1 VPVAPKA
8 ARGAQTVAYNGCMEA
23 AGNRDTQLNTQGE
36 VEISNL
42 TEFLQIAAHQV
53 WPVGDEPENTIPSYR
68 LALGKEPIQLG
79 IVESRILLYLAS
91 RPYYSFTRRS
101 IANAVSTSHDPVEED
116 SVDRHVASLV
126 DQLGV
131 FHDYVQAVPYVGYRF
146 KA

>member
-1 VPVAPKA
+1 MDA
-8 ARGAQTVAYNGCMEA
+8 ANTPNK
-23 AGNRDTQLNTQGE
+23 QLSIATE
-36 VEISNL
+36 VEIANL

-53 WPVGDEPENTIPSYR
+53 WPVGDEPGNAVPAYR

-91 RPYYSFTRRS
+91 RPYHPFTRRS
-101 IANAVSTSHDPVEED
+101 IANAVSSTNEPVLED

>member
-1 VPVAPKA
+1 
-8 ARGAQTVAYNGCMEA
+8 MDA
-23 AGNRDTQLNTQGE
+23 AGTPNKQLTTTGE

-53 WPVGDEPENTIPSYR
+53 WPVGDEPENAVPAYR

-79 IVESRILLYLAS
+79 LVESRILLYLAS
-91 RPYYSFTRRS
+91 RPYHPFTRRS
-101 IANAVSTSHDPVEED
+101 IASAVSSKQEPVVEE

-126 DQLGV
+126 DQLGYW
-131 FHDYVQAVPYVGYRF
+131 HDYVQAVPYVGYRF

>member
-1 VPVAPKA
+1 ML
-8 ARGAQTVAYNGCMEA
+8 YNECMEA
-23 AGNRDTQLNTQGE
+23 AGNSNKQLSTTGE
-36 VEISNL
+36 VEIANL

-53 WPVGDEPENTIPSYR
+53 WPVGDDPGNSVPSYR

-79 IVESRILLYLAS
+79 IIESRILLYLAS

-101 IANAVSTSHDPVEED
+101 IANAVSSMHFPLVED
-116 SVDRHVASLV
+116 SVDRHVAALV

-131 FHDYVQAVPYVGYRF
+131 LHDYVQTVPYVGYRF

>member
-1 VPVAPKA
+1 
-8 ARGAQTVAYNGCMEA
+8 MEA
-23 AGNRDTQLNTQGE
+23 AGTPNKQLSIAGE
-36 VEISNL
+36 VEIANL

-53 WPVGDEPENTIPSYR
+53 WPVGDEPGNTVPAYR

-79 IVESRILLYLAS
+79 LVESRILLYLAS
-91 RPYYSFTRRS
+91 RPYHPFTRRS
-101 IANAVSTSHDPVEED
+101 IASAVSLTNEPVLED
-116 SVDRHVASLV
+116 TVDRHVASLV

>member
-1 VPVAPKA
+1 
-8 ARGAQTVAYNGCMEA
+8 MEA
-23 AGNRDTQLNTQGE
+23 AGTPNKQLTTPVE

-53 WPVGDEPENTIPSYR
+53 WPVGDEPANAITAYR

-79 IVESRILLYLAS
+79 LVESRILLYLAS
-91 RPYYSFTRRS
+91 RPYHPFTRRS
-101 IANAVSTSHDPVEED
+101 IANAVSSKQEQVEEV

>member
-1 VPVAPKA
+1 
-8 ARGAQTVAYNGCMEA
+8 MEA
-23 AGNRDTQLNTQGE
+23 AGNPNSQLSTTGE

-42 TEFLQIAAHQV
+42 MEFLQIAAHQV
-53 WPVGDEPENTIPSYR
+53 WPVGDEPGNSVPAYR

-79 IVESRILLYLAS
+79 LVESRILLYLAS
-91 RPYYSFTRRS
+91 RPYHSFTRRS
-101 IANAVSTSHDPVEED
+101 IANAVSSKNEPVGED
-116 SVDRHVASLV
+116 AVDGHVTALV

>member
-1 VPVAPKA
+1 MLYNDGMDA
-8 ARGAQTVAYNGCMEA
+8 AD
-23 AGNRDTQLNTQGE
+23 NRHKQHSATGE
-36 VEISNL
+36 VEITNL

-53 WPVGDEPENTIPSYR
+53 WPVGDGPASPVPAYR

-79 IVESRILLYLAS
+79 LVESRILLYLAS
-91 RPYYSFTRRS
+91 RPYHPFTRRS
-101 IANAVSTSHDPVEED
+101 IADAVTSRHEPVAED
-116 SVDRHVASLV
+116 AVDRHVASLV

>member
-1 VPVAPKA
+1 
-8 ARGAQTVAYNGCMEA
+8 MEA
-23 AGNRDTQLNTQGE
+23 ASTPNKQLSTTGE
-36 VEISNL
+36 VEVANL

-53 WPVGDEPENTIPSYR
+53 WPIGDGPGNAVPAYR

-79 IVESRILLYLAS
+79 LVESRILLYLAS
-91 RPYYSFTRRS
+91 RPYHPFTRRA
-101 IANAVSTSHDPVEED
+101 IANAVSSMQEPVVED
-116 SVDRHVASLV
+116 AVDRHVASLV